1 MDRGTFWLPPQLS
14 TTAGDID
21 ALFYFIY
28 WASIVFAVGVG
39 VATVWLAW
47 KYRRTHAA
55 HRGERVKENA
65 ALETTWI
72 VIPTLLVLVVF
83 FWGFKAY
90 VDHVVAP
97 ADSYEINVQAKMWG
111 WDFLYDDGTV
121 MAGELHVPEGMPV
134 KLVMNSVDVLHS
146 FFVPDFRIK
155 HDVIPN
161 RYSYVWFE
169 TVDGLA
175 GDTVQVLCTE
185 YCGTGHSNMG
195 AKIIVHSVEDFWAG
209 DWKGG
214 IVPEDSPVEIGE
226 KLYTAQSCNT
236 CHSLDGSRKVG
247 PSFLGHWGQPR
258 PGSSGAPIM
267 DETYTVE
274 SIVYPQRHVVE
285 GYPGVMPA
293 YPNLT
298 ELELYALTAYIKDL
312 NGASNPATFAE
323 TGLMEEGA
331 VVDATD
337 ADTPGADSTTV
348 Q

>member
-14 TTAGDID
+14 TTAGEVD

-28 WASIVFAVGVG
+28 WASVVFAIGVG
-39 VATVWLAW
+39 VATVYLAW

-65 ALETTWI
+65 VLETTWI

-97 ADSYEINVQAKMWG
+97 ADSYEINVQASMWK
-111 WDFLYDDGTV
+111 WDFYYDDGTV
-121 MAGELHVPEGMPV
+121 MTNELHVPEGMPI
-134 KLVMNSVDVLHS
+134 KLVMNSTDVLHS
-146 FFVPDFRIK
+146 FYVPDFRIK

-175 GDTVQVLCTE
+175 GDSVQVLCTE

-195 AKIIVHSVEDFWAG
+195 AKIFVHPVEEFWAG
-209 DWKGG
+209 KWKGG
-214 IVPEDSPVEIGE
+214 IEPTDSPVDIGE
-226 KLYTAQSCNT
+226 ALYTQQACNT
-236 CHSLDGSRKVG
+236 CHATDASRKVG
-247 PSFLGHWGQPR
+247 PGFGNNWGQAR
-258 PGSSGAPIM
+258 PGSEQGVVNEDYIRQ
-267 DETYTVE
+267 
-274 SIVYPQRHVVE
+274 SIVNPQAYIVE

-298 ELELYALTAYIKDL
+298 DLQLYALTAYIKDL
-312 NGASNPATFAE
+312 NGQSNPATFAE
-323 TGLMEEGA
+323 TGLMDGVAADGSGA
-331 VVDATD
+331 GDA
-337 ADTPGADSTTV
+337 AADSSSA

>member
-14 TTAGDID
+14 TTAGEID

-90 VDHVVAP
+90 VDTVVAP
-97 ADSYEINVQAKMWG
+97 ADAYEINVQARMWG
-111 WDFLYDDGTV
+111 WDFYYDDGTV
-121 MAGELHVPEGMPV
+121 TQDLHVPEGMPV
-134 KLVMNSVDVLHS
+134 KLILNSTDVLHS
-146 FFVPDFRIK
+146 FYVPDFRIK

-175 GDTVQVLCTE
+175 GDSVQILCTE

-195 AKIIVHSVEDFWAG
+195 AQIYVHSVEDFWAG
-209 DWKGG
+209 EWKGG
-214 IVPEDSPVEIGE
+214 IEPTDSPVAIGAKIYE
-226 KLYTAQSCNT
+226 AQGCQT
-236 CHSLDGSRKVG
+236 CHATTAERKIG
-247 PSFLGHWGQPR
+247 PGFGNNWGQPR
-258 PGSSGAPIM
+258 PGSSQGVVNE
-267 DETYTVE
+267 DYVRE
-274 SIVYPQRHVVE
+274 SIVNPQAYIVE

-293 YPNLT
+293 YPALDD
-298 ELELYALTAYIKDL
+298 LELYALTAYIKDL
-312 NGASNPATFAE
+312 NGESNPATFAE
-323 TGLMEEGA
+323 TGLLDEEG
-331 VVDATD
+331 VVAGDDAAGTDDATD
-337 ADTPGADSTTV
+337 

>member
-28 WASIVFAVGVG
+28 WASVVFAIGVG
-39 VATVWLAW
+39 VATVYLAW

-65 ALETTWI
+65 VLETTWI

-90 VDHVVAP
+90 VDTVVAP
-97 ADSYEINVQAKMWG
+97 ADSYEINVQASMWK
-111 WDFLYDDGTV
+111 WDFYYDDGTV
-121 MAGELHVPEGMPV
+121 MPNELHVPEGMPV
-134 KLVMNSVDVLHS
+134 KLIMNSTDVLHS
-146 FFVPDFRIK
+146 FFVPDFRVK

-169 TVDGLA
+169 TIDGLA
-175 GDTVQVLCTE
+175 GDTVQIVCTE

-195 AKIIVHSVEDFWAG
+195 AKVIVHSVEDFWAG

-214 IVPEDSPVEIGE
+214 IVPEDSPVEVGE

-236 CHSLDGSRKVG
+236 CHSIDGTRKVG
-247 PSFLGHWGQPR
+247 PSFKGNWGQSR
-258 PGSSGAPIM
+258 QGSEQGIVNE
-267 DETYTVE
+267 DYVRQ
-274 SIVYPQRHVVE
+274 SIVNPQAYIVE

-293 YPNLT
+293 YPQLDD
-298 ELELYALTAYIKDL
+298 LELYALTAYIKSL
-312 NGASNPATFAE
+312 NEVANIPPTFAE
-323 TGLMEEGA
+323 TGLMEDVAADG
-331 VVDATD
+331 TD
-337 ADTPGADSTTV
+337 AAADSTSA